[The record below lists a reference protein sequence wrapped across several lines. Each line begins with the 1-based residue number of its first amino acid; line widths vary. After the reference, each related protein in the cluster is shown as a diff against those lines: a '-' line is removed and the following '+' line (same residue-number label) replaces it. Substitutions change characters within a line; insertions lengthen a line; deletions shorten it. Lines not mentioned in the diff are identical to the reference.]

1 MFNLWE
7 KIQIAFVL
15 LVLVVVLVAINSH
28 CNKKM
33 VESCVAGGHSVDYCQ
48 FQVMK

>member
-7 KIQIAFVL
+7 KIQLALVL
-15 LVLVVVLVAINSH
+15 LLLAVVLVVVVGH

-33 VESCVAGGHSVDYCQ
+33 IDSCVAGGHSLEYCQ
-48 FQVMK
+48 FQVMR